1 MLAMLGF
8 GASFWGAKAGSR
20 PSSAASSSSRA
31 SAGSTA
37 SGGSTAPSESEQK
50 ILVSSEKSTKDKCFS
65 SSQKLVEKGVFSF
78 SGDIFVATDVSGNS
92 FTKKSFLQFIL
103 EDVIKKNMNDPIT
116 CEMIASKDAGLE
128 LGGVGASHIT
138 DNGRPVSG
146 IGAGGNI
153 EYGQPRSNPVPPPAQ
168 NTASNPGFSS
178 GIGSMHSSLGNQS
191 PRPATPNISE
201 PIVQTN
207 GVNANHSSPAPQT
220 QGLGSQ
226 SLSGSKPLSHF
237 SSSPSSVNPISPQP
251 VQRQQPMQSSAI
263 QPPHLSSSAPLH
275 TSHLQTAQLQ
285 PAHSLGAPAG
295 LGHLHR

>member
-1 MLAMLGF
+1 MNNLFIMLAMLGF

-128 LGGVGASHIT
+128 LGGVGASGQGAKQLQSVLKSYLKSIT
-138 DNGRPVSG
+138 IDNEFAKILEDNGVDT
-146 IGAGGNI
+146 NI
-153 EYGQPRSNPVPPPAQ
+153 AINSDIKYEGDKNVITISFNPS
-168 NTASNPGFSS
+168 ASTDK
-178 GIGSMHSSLGNQS
+178 LV
-191 PRPATPNISE
+191 ISC
-201 PIVQTN
+201 
-207 GVNANHSSPAPQT
+207 
-220 QGLGSQ
+220 
-226 SLSGSKPLSHF
+226 
-237 SSSPSSVNPISPQP
+237 PSSVK
-251 VQRQQPMQSSAI
+251 
-263 QPPHLSSSAPLH
+263 
-275 TSHLQTAQLQ
+275 
-285 PAHSLGAPAG
+285 PAS
-295 LGHLHR
+295 